1 MASFCDTFKLHPLT
15 VFHSLRILE
24 KEGLLSF
31 TEESMLPSRV
41 HIKVSYKD
49 LYEVQVFGQGL
60 EAFIKLLLRTY
71 SGLFDHHVA
80 ISEYELAGKLRVPAD
95 KIEAM
100 LKHLQARGILEYLP
114 RTQHPLI
121 NFLDERVDTKYLRI
135 SPENLRER
143 KEHYR
148 GKIEQM
154 ISYASGQTVCRSV
167 WLLNYFG
174 DKDSEPCGNCDVCI
188 RQRKLNHSS
197 SGLKELILKTALE
210 KPLRIHELPA
220 ALPDELP
227 ERVIETANYMV
238 DEGLFQLDESGVL
251 KKLP

>member
-1 MASFCDTFKLHPLT
+1 
-15 VFHSLRILE
+15 
-24 KEGLLSF
+24 
-31 TEESMLPSRV
+31 
-41 HIKVSYKD
+41 
-49 LYEVQVFGQGL
+49 
-60 EAFIKLLLRTY
+60 
-71 SGLFDHHVA
+71 
-80 ISEYELAGKLRVPAD
+80 
-95 KIEAM
+95 
-100 LKHLQARGILEYLP
+100 
-114 RTQHPLI
+114 
-121 NFLDERVDTKYLRI
+121 
-135 SPENLRER
+135 
-143 KEHYR
+143 
-148 GKIEQM
+148 M